1 MSRNRIVFVSY
12 QPVIDK
18 RRGARNPQRC
28 NGNSIIKILNSLPLY
43 RWLSRET
50 ILFKGFQRWL
60 KRKKKEDR
68 LRTLWKEFAK
78 ILGYCMNFT
87 IPYDAISS
95 GPGGYRGLVCRRSGW
110 ISRYDPGHWD
120 VAPTAADA
128 GRLSPWQ
135 QPRCTHR
142 GDAHMQT
149 RPACTWKPVHAVA
162 RIRCFVH
169 TLHTQ
174 HRRHGTI
181 ALAQQPRTT

>member
-1 MSRNRIVFVSY
+1 
-12 QPVIDK
+12 
-18 RRGARNPQRC
+18 
-28 NGNSIIKILNSLPLY
+28 
-43 RWLSRET
+43 
-50 ILFKGFQRWL
+50 
-60 KRKKKEDR
+60 
-68 LRTLWKEFAK
+68 
-78 ILGYCMNFT
+78 MNFT

-169 TLHTQ
+169 TLHTN
-174 HRRHGTI
+174 I
-181 ALAQQPRTT
+181 AATVPSPSRNNPVRLKAPFNEKEPFQRTTSFRFSFSFSTPSFPYTNYRGNPFN